1 MKGGR
6 LTAGEGMAEEK
17 TRRDFLLTVGRT
29 AGLLGLGGLVASAA
43 SRSAG
48 NGAGAATPRLPC
60 EQCPALGACSLA
72 DSLQA
77 RDALGVCARPASAA
91 DGGNLRRLCA
101 TSGAPT
107 PGED

>member
-1 MKGGR
+1 
-6 LTAGEGMAEEK
+6 MADGK
-17 TRRDFLLTVGRT
+17 TRREFLLTLGRT
-29 AGLLGLGGLVASAA
+29 AGLLGLGGLVVSAA

-48 NGAGAATPRLPC
+48 SGAGAATPRLPC
-60 EQCPALGACSLA
+60 EQCPALRACSLA

-77 RDALGVCARPASAA
+77 RDAVGVRARPVSAA

-101 TSGAPT
+101 SNGAPT